1 LYAVYAPHDKTTLVL
16 GFAFAIRAR
25 RVDPGLNED
34 LIVTVSTYPVE
45 KNGLLY
51 RSIFVLIYACTTE
64 QIRESPDRR
73 DIRLI
78 LASIATKRTFAASP
92 SQRETRENKRPQGDA
107 SPLIDLVCGARDRHA
122 AALVL

>member
-1 LYAVYAPHDKTTLVL
+1 MYAVYAPHDKTTLVL

-64 QIRESPDRR
+64 QIRESPDRE
-73 DIRLI
+73 
-78 LASIATKRTFAASP
+78 
-92 SQRETRENKRPQGDA
+92 ETSG
-107 SPLIDLVCGARDRHA
+107 
-122 AALVL
+122 